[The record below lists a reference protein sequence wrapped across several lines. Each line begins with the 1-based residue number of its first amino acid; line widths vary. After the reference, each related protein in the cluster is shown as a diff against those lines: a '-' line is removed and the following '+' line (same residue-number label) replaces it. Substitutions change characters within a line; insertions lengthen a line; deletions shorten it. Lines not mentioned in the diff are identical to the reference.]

1 MSGTKIIA
9 IVAGVIL
16 AIFLLLNFVFTETL
30 DYYEAVWDNTVP
42 SYVSFRDRYPSG
54 KYIKE
59 TNERKALLEE
69 DYFAQKRKKDDIR
82 AYEEFLHAFPADKY
96 TAEATRLRDSLL
108 QLQSDI
114 EKYGNNTLPNGE
126 FPYQAF
132 FGDNAKSNKKF
143 NTDVVVVAPVAF
155 DMVTVIKE
163 NDENGKVVAH
173 AYVAADST
181 YTFKIDNGK
190 YQVFFYIGNGWNP
203 NKQMEDGVLGG
214 FVRNET
220 YSKDD
225 PVSLANEVITYQL
238 SMKQRKK
245 SYKSSSRFEVFH
257 KN

>member
-126 FPYQAF
+126 LPYQAF